1 LAYIQA
7 LIIDSISIPV
17 EDNINT
23 RALAHEWALV
33 HKYSKVKSE
42 KFTKHLQSVLTT
54 FYVVNYEDIKLA
66 PTVAPSPSFGRAYW

>member
-1 LAYIQA
+1 MAYIQA

-17 EDNINT
+17 EDSINT
-23 RALAHEWALV
+23 HALAHERALV
-33 HKYSKVKSE
+33 HKYSKVNLVKSK

-66 PTVAPSPSFGRAYW
+66 PAVAPSPSF